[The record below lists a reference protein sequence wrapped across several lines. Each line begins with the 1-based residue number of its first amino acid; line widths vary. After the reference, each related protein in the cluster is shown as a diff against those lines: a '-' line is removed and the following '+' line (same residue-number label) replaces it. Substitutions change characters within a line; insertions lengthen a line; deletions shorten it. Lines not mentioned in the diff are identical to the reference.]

1 MSASWCVL
9 VKSHVID
16 PDTSSL
22 LSFVPSG
29 GKTSDA
35 LDQALT
41 FPSSRY
47 LDNGTF
53 EVYGWFTPHFFKWH
67 DITTKTYLS
76 HESLEN
82 PCIHQQVWFYLEN
95 VASFCLHI
103 LSDLFVKPTVSWA
116 TKKII
121 GCFPLNLG
129 CLLGILLSWFLK
141 YSLQP
146 GLYNSLYDKAPSEK
160 TLNGSYIPYIPCIPS
175 YT

>member
-1 MSASWCVL
+1 MVCIGEVSCHWPRYV
-9 VKSHVID
+9 VVIV
-16 PDTSSL
+16 
-22 LSFVPSG
+22 FVPSG

-82 PCIHQQVWFYLEN
+82 PCIHQQVWFYLEKCRLFLPAYL
-95 VASFCLHI
+95 VRPVRKTYSQ
-103 LSDLFVKPTVSWA
+103 LSHEKNHRMCSIESWLFTRDSSVMVFEIFPT
-116 TKKII
+116 
-121 GCFPLNLG
+121 NLG
-129 CLLGILLSWFLK
+129 CI
-141 YSLQP
+141 
-146 GLYNSLYDKAPSEK
+146 
-160 TLNGSYIPYIPCIPS
+160 IPFMIKHPVKKH
-175 YT
+175 